1 MRKHLSFM
9 IAASL
14 ATGTFLMAQEQKP
27 DPTLDERTPAKK
39 AEDLVDRAAERVERA
54 VDKAEKSAEA
64 KPFALPPGVTPKDL
78 KEEGDVRNAFEAI
91 TEGSMSKDIFDNI
104 VNRLVDADR
113 NRISKYKDTNPDW
126 KPLTDRVATLERS
139 WKEKYGKKFDLDEK
153 VVFGANNYVVVAQGE
168 ISDPKALMGNW
179 PVQPNV
185 NAVLAAAKKPAVNTA
200 EQANDANKAAG
211 GDTNLDK
218 GRNVAVA
225 RYPAG
230 HGLPAVD
237 ASLIHEL
244 PDIWRFDL
252 PDNIDGQKLTANLI
266 AHLNQV
272 GTKGWPD
279 DINEA
284 YRIVAHRVLLAM
296 YDVPVEPADAARN

>member
-1 MRKHLSFM
+1 
-9 IAASL
+9 
-14 ATGTFLMAQEQKP
+14 MAQEQKP
-27 DPTLDERTPAKK
+27 AITADEPTPAKK
-39 AEDLVDRAAERVERA
+39 AEDAVDRAAERVERA
-54 VDKAEKSAEA
+54 VDKTADKVEKNAEA
-64 KPFALPPGVTPKDL
+64 KAFALPAGVTPKDL
-78 KEEGDVRNAFEAI
+78 KEEGDVRNAFEAV
-91 TEGSMSKDIFDNI
+91 TEASMSKDIFDNI

-113 NRISKYKDTNPDW
+113 DRISKYKDTKPDW

-139 WKEKYGKKFDLDEK
+139 WKEKYGKSFDLDEK
-153 VVFGANNYVVVAQGE
+153 VVFGTNNYVVVAQGE
-168 ISDPKALMGNW
+168 ISDPKALIGNW

-185 NAVLAAAKKPAVNTA
+185 GAVMAAAKKPAVNAA
-200 EQANDANKAAG
+200 EQATETNKAAG

-272 GTKGWPD
+272 GTQGWPD

-296 YDVPVEPADAARN
+296 YDVPVESVNAARN

>member
-1 MRKHLSFM
+1 MKRKHFSIVM
-9 IAASL
+9 AAAL
-14 ATGTFLMAQEQKP
+14 ATGGFAMAQAEK
-27 DPTLDERTPAKK
+27 TPADK
-39 AEDLVDRAAERVERA
+39 AADSVNRA
-54 VDKAEKSAEA
+54 VDKVERAGQKVEDKVNDKSAEMQ
-64 KPFALPPGVTPKDL
+64 PLALPAGVTAKDL
-78 KEEGDVRNAFEAI
+78 KEEGDVRNAFEAV
-91 TEGSMSKDIFDNI
+91 TEGAMTNDAFDNI

-113 NRISKYKDTNPDW
+113 DRIRKYKDTNPDF
-126 KPLTDRVATLERS
+126 KPLTDRIALLQKQ
-139 WKEKYGKKFDLDEK
+139 WKDKYGKEFDLDEK
-153 VVFGANNYVVVAQGE
+153 VVFGQNGFVAIAQGE
-168 ISDPKALMGNW
+168 ISDPAALAGNW
-179 PVQPNV
+179 PVKATPG
-185 NAVLAAAKKPAVNTA
+185 AMMAGAKKPAVNA
-200 EQANDANKAAG
+200 GEQANDAGKAAG
-211 GDTNLDK
+211 GDANTNK

-237 ASLIHEL
+237 ASLIHEM

-279 DINEA
+279 DVNQA

-296 YDVPVEPADAARN
+296 YDVQPEAAQ

>member
-1 MRKHLSFM
+1 
-9 IAASL
+9 
-14 ATGTFLMAQEQKP
+14 MAQNEP
-27 DPTLDERTPAKK
+27 TPAKK
-39 AEDLVDRAAERVERA
+39 AEDAVDRAAERVERA
-54 VDKAEKSAEA
+54 ADKAADKTAEA
-64 KPFALPPGVTPKDL
+64 KPFALPAGVTPKDL
-78 KEEGDVRNAFEAI
+78 KEEGDVRNALEAI
-91 TEGSMSKDIFDNI
+91 TEGAMSKDIFDNI

-113 NRISKYKDTNPDW
+113 DRISKYKDTKPDF
-126 KPLTDRVATLERS
+126 KLLTDRIATLERS
-139 WKEKYGKKFDLDEK
+139 WKEKYGKAFDLDEK
-153 VVFGANNYVVVAQGE
+153 VVFGAAGFMVVAQGE
-168 ISDPKALMGNW
+168 ITDPQALVGHW

-185 NAVLAAAKKPAVNTA
+185 NAVMAAAKKPAVNA
-200 EQANDANKAAG
+200 NEQANETNKAAG
-211 GDTNLDK
+211 GNTNLNK

-237 ASLIHEL
+237 ASLIHEM

-252 PDNIDGQKLTANLI
+252 PDNIDGQKLTQNLI

-279 DINEA
+279 DANEA

-296 YDVPVEPADAARN
+296 YDVPVDAPKAE